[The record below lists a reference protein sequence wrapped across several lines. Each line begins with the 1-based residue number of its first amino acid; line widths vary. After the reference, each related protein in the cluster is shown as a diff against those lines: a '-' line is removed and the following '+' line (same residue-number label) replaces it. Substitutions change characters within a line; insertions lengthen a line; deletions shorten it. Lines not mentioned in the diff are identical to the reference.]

1 MKMNETRRLLRNTGI
16 IAIGNLSAKVVTF
29 FLLPLYTA
37 ILSTEEYG
45 VIDYLITLSAFSVPC
60 ISLLMDESIFRF
72 LIDCKNDGDKIKII
86 SNSLFLVFC
95 GIVIFCIFAIPV
107 LWYLQ
112 YTYTIILLLLIF
124 SELISTL
131 LSALLRGIG
140 AIEAFSI
147 YNFLSTVLQIIL
159 NVLFV
164 AVFYWGIIGMVSALI
179 VGRIVP
185 TIIYIY
191 ILKLWNFLQK
201 EKIDRNEAL
210 ILIKYSLPLIPNKIS
225 WLIINLFSR
234 IAIMTFMS
242 SSFVGIYAIASKF
255 PIMMDTVYGFFY
267 QSWKESS
274 ARVLKD
280 NDQNEFYNF
289 VYKYLKQI
297 MYTIVLLIISCM
309 PFLFKILIA
318 DAYSEALQY
327 VPILI
332 VATYFANMAGFY
344 GGIFTAYKNTNIMGS
359 TTIVAAIIDIIFMI
373 TFIEGYGLYAISAAA
388 LISNFVVYQY
398 RKIKVKKYIA
408 LKENIIKVILD
419 WIITGVIIAIYY
431 SMNLFIQIIGVIIA
445 FVYAGVI
452 NKDII
457 KLAYSRMKYDCIKK

>member
-1 MKMNETRRLLRNTGI
+1 
-16 IAIGNLSAKVVTF
+16 
-29 FLLPLYTA
+29 
-37 ILSTEEYG
+37 
-45 VIDYLITLSAFSVPC
+45 
-60 ISLLMDESIFRF
+60 
-72 LIDCKNDGDKIKII
+72 
-86 SNSLFLVFC
+86 
-95 GIVIFCIFAIPV
+95 
-107 LWYLQ
+107 
-112 YTYTIILLLLIF
+112 
-124 SELISTL
+124 
-131 LSALLRGIG
+131 
-140 AIEAFSI
+140 
-147 YNFLSTVLQIIL
+147 
-159 NVLFV
+159 
-164 AVFYWGIIGMVSALI
+164 MVSALI

-185 TIIYIY
+185 TIIYVY

-255 PIMMDTVYGFFY
+255 PIMMDTIYGFFY

-274 ARVLKD
+274 ARVLQD
-280 NDQNEFYNF
+280 SDQNEFYNF

-318 DAYSEALQY
+318 DAYSEALLY

-332 VATYFANMAGFY
+332 VATYFANIAGFY
-344 GGIFTAYKNTNIMGS
+344 GGIFTAYKDTNIMGS
-359 TTIVAAIIDIIFMI
+359 TTIVAAIIDIILMI
-373 TFIEGYGLYAISAAA
+373 AFINWYGLYAISAAA
-388 LISNFVVYQY
+388 LIANFVVYQY
-398 RKIKVKKYIA
+398 RKIKVKKYIV

-419 WIITGVIIAIYY
+419 WIITGVIIFIYY

-457 KLAYSRMKYDCIKK
+457 KLAYSRMKYNIMKK